1 MKTLACGVAVAL
13 LAGCGG
19 SQPPIGAPGTTRQT
33 ALVTHAERG
42 KSWMLPEAK
51 NRNLLKSKS
60 PSLNGNVGS
69 NDVRLQQASK
79 RALLYASLDTSIGIY
94 TYPDGKAVGTI
105 QTTYGPE
112 SVCNG
117 NSGDIW
123 VATSFRYAYEF
134 KRGNEHPIET
144 ADTGTDAPITSCA
157 VSPTDGKLALAAYS
171 VGIFIFE
178 KDRGSAKLYVPPFTP
193 DSCAYDNHGNLFIDG
208 IKSFGIAELPRGSKQ
223 FINIRLDRR
232 GGTPAGGLLWDGK
245 YMAVATAIRSQ
256 KLIYR
261 FNVGGSSG
269 TVAQVIHFKRQ
280 VKSTHFAIYENRIIG
295 QGPGANFAGL
305 WPYPEGG
312 QLQSRLDII
321 GARSFAISAPP

>member
-178 KDRGSAKLYVPPFTP
+178 KDRGSLSYMFRRLRPIAVPMTIMVI
-193 DSCAYDNHGNLFIDG
+193 SSLT
-208 IKSFGIAELPRGSKQ
+208 ESKASVSPSSPEDRSSSLTLGLTGVAGRQPVGCYGTASIWLLRRQ
-223 FINIRLDRR
+223 F
-232 GGTPAGGLLWDGK
+232 
-245 YMAVATAIRSQ
+245 V
-256 KLIYR
+256 
-261 FNVGGSSG
+261 
-269 TVAQVIHFKRQ
+269 
-280 VKSTHFAIYENRIIG
+280 VKS
-295 QGPGANFAGL
+295 
-305 WPYPEGG
+305 
-312 QLQSRLDII
+312 
-321 GARSFAISAPP
+321 